1 MIIPEF
7 TSKPVG
13 LKINFDYGIGLSRV
27 WEADFCF
34 IRVLFCYT
42 DNASELCGVKYLM
55 L

>member
-13 LKINFDYGIGLSRV
+13 LKINFDNRIGLSRV

-34 IRVLFCYT
+34 YPCTFL
-42 DNASELCGVKYLM
+42 LHG
-55 L
+55 